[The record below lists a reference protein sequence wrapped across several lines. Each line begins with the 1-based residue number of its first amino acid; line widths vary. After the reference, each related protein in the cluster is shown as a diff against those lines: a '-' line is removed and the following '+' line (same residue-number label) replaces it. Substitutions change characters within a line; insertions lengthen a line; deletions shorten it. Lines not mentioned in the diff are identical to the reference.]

1 MLKNGINIFK
11 ICLLIN
17 FLYADYFI
25 SFSFTSLN
33 NKLISYELNCAKAMT
48 NKNDKRVFL
57 FKFFTPYRTFKEI
70 CVYQSQILVDKLIKY
85 NSFVYSDD
93 EVIKN
98 SYHFRTKLTFI
109 PKRFDIIINRG
120 IAYFYLKGDN

>member
-1 MLKNGINIFK
+1 MLKNGINIFT

-33 NKLISYELNCAKAMT
+33 NKLIFYELNCAKAMT
-48 NKNDKRVFL
+48 NKNVKKIFL
-57 FKFFTPYRTFKEI
+57 FKFFTPYHNIKEI
-70 CVYQSQILVDKLIKY
+70 CKYQSQILADKLIQFK
-85 NSFVYSDD
+85 SFVYSDN
-93 EVIKN
+93 EMLKN
-98 SYHFRTKLTFI
+98 SYHFRVKLTFR
-109 PKRFDIIINRG
+109 PKRFDIIIKNG